1 MACTAANVSR
11 RLPTC
16 RIDTASHA
24 RIAMRDRLIV
34 RAFLEV
40 VERDLDDELGP
51 YVDRVRVARDLQLQK
66 PLVCQAS
73 MSSVSP

>member
-1 MACTAANVSR
+1 
-11 RLPTC
+11 
-16 RIDTASHA
+16 
-24 RIAMRDRLIV
+24 V